1 MQDSISE
8 KSIKPQSFRV
18 GLVGAGYISEFHLR
32 ALRRLSN
39 VSVVGIADLDIS
51 RAQAAAERFGIPRSF
66 PSLRELAAEGLDVV
80 HVLTPPAVHAEVA
93 TEALGYGCHVLV
105 EKPLATNVEDSD
117 RIASAASAANR
128 RVCVDHS
135 LLYDFFVARA
145 LNLVRDGA
153 VGHPIAVD
161 YFCSSAYPPYRGGP
175 LPPQYHDGGYPFRD
189 VGAHAL
195 YLIDAFL
202 GKIQKVDAEFATQG
216 GDPNLLYDEW
226 RAIVKCERGT
236 GHAHLSWNVLPKQ
249 HLLMIQGTRGVL
261 RVDLVSMTVT
271 LKRNTPLPKA
281 AERAL
286 LGISEGFRILTQVPN
301 NSIKFVR
308 KRILQYHGLQML
320 VAEFYRT
327 LSTGEPT
334 PVPVEKARP
343 IVEWIDRMAREAD
356 EAKCMFLQRFP
367 KSLSAP
373 VLVTG
378 ASGFIGS
385 NLVRRLLREG
395 RRIRVFVRREPR
407 SEWLKDSNIEICI
420 GDLGDP
426 GAVDRAVAGAEV
438 VYHVGGAMRGGSH
451 EFERGIV
458 VGTRNV
464 VESVL
469 RYGVKKM
476 VYVSSLSVL
485 WSSAARK
492 DKKITEDWPL
502 EPNPKNRGDYSQ
514 MKREAE
520 ELVVNAVREKR
531 LPAVIL
537 RPGKVIGPES
547 ALLSLDIALRKGSRL
562 LILGNGSR
570 IPPLVYVDDVVDAI
584 VRAEQNGSFDGSTFH
599 IVDSNGLSQNEI
611 AKQYLSTVL
620 SRGRISHLPVALF
633 YGLAFLVEVLS
644 KVLKRPAPLSIYKLR
659 SLLAPLSFDCSAA
672 EQRLGWRPMV
682 GVRAGLQTTLA
693 ALRTGH

>member
-1 MQDSISE
+1 MLDSTSE
-8 KSIKPQSFRV
+8 RGIKPQSFRV
-18 GLVGAGYISEFHLR
+18 GLVGAGYISEFHIR

-39 VSVVGIADLDIS
+39 VSIIGIADLNIS
-51 RAQAAAERFGIPRSF
+51 RARAVAERFGIPRSF
-66 PSLRELAAEGLDVV
+66 PSLREMAAEGLDVV
-80 HVLTPPAVHAEVA
+80 HVLTPPASHAEVA
-93 TEALGYGCHVLV
+93 IEALGYGCHVLV
-105 EKPLATNVEDSD
+105 EKPLATNVEDCD

-145 LNLVRDGA
+145 LNLVRGGA
-153 VGHPIAVD
+153 VGHPIAAD

-175 LPPQYHDGGYPFRD
+175 LPAQYHDGGYPFRD
-189 VGAHAL
+189 VGVHAL

-261 RVDLVSMTVT
+261 RADLVSMTIT
-271 LKRNTPLPKA
+271 LKKNTPLPKVV
-281 AERAL
+281 ERAL
-286 LGISEGFRILTQVPN
+286 LGINEGFRILTQVPI
-301 NSIKFVR
+301 NSIQFVR
-308 KRILQYHGLQML
+308 KKILQYHGLQML

-343 IVEWIDRMAREAD
+343 IVEWIDHMARGAD
-356 EAKCMFLQRFP
+356 EAKCKFLERFP
-367 KSLSAP
+367 KSLSAR

-378 ASGFIGS
+378 ASGFIGR

-395 RRIRVFVRREPR
+395 ERIRIFVRREPP
-407 SEWLKDSNIEICI
+407 SEWLKDPNIEICI

-426 GAVDRAVAGAEV
+426 EAVDRAVAGV
-438 VYHVGGAMRGGSH
+438 DIVYHVGGTMKGGSH
-451 EFERGIV
+451 DFERGIV

-464 VESVL
+464 VESAL
-469 RYGVKKM
+469 RHGVKKM

-485 WSSAARK
+485 WNSVARK
-492 DKKITEDWPL
+492 NQKITEDWPL
-502 EPNPKNRGDYSQ
+502 EPNPKKRGDYSQ
-514 MKREAE
+514 TKREAE
-520 ELVVNAVREKR
+520 ELVVDAVREKG

-547 ALLSLDIALRKGSRL
+547 GLLSLDIALRKGSRL
-562 LILGNGSR
+562 LILGDGSR
-570 IPPLVYVDDVVDAI
+570 VPPLVYLDDVVDAI
-584 VRAEQNGSFDGSTFH
+584 VRAEKSDSFDGSTFH

-611 AKQYLSTVL
+611 AKQYLGTVL
-620 SRGRISHLPVALF
+620 SEGRISHLPVALF
-633 YGLAFLVEVLS
+633 YGLALLVEVLS

-672 EQRLGWRPMV
+672 EKRLGWRPTV
-682 GVRAGLQTTLA
+682 GIRAGLQETLA
-693 ALRTGH
+693 AQRVSH